1 MVKNG
6 TEKQTENSFT
16 QKFGFPKVT
25 TVDKIVDKL
34 RDSHI
39 QFIKESPFLVM
50 ATSDSDGKCDAS
62 PKGGMPGF
70 VKVLDEK
77 TLLLPDIAGN
87 KLFQSYTYIGLIFF
101 IPGLDETLRING
113 RVRIVSE
120 EELENLN
127 MELKVFNPDENSKI
141 LQGMIIEIEESYGHC
156 PRAFSFSSLS
166 NNRETIR
173 CNTFTFRLSIS
184 NASNITFKAFS
195 GSFNSS

>member
-1 MVKNG
+1 MVKNE
-6 TEKQTENSFT
+6 TEKQAENSFT

-87 KLFQSYTYIGLIFF
+87 KLFQSYQNIQSNTYIGLIFF

-156 PRAFSFSSLS
+156 PRAFSFSSLWDVDQIL
-166 NNRETIR
+166 EKKGEVA
-173 CNTFTFRLSIS
+173 RL
-184 NASNITFKAFS
+184 NK
-195 GSFNSS
+195 